1 MKYKILRQ
9 ETAYQGFLKLH
20 RYHLEHQCFAGGWCR
35 ELVRERVEGNHA
47 VSVLL
52 FDPQHDQV
60 VLIEQFRIGA
70 LGHQEPPWLLETVGG
85 YLEPGES
92 PEEVARRETREESGC
107 ELLDLEFIGS
117 LFSSPGWSGER
128 LTLYCGRVDSRQ
140 AQGIHGVEEEGED
153 IRVVVLPTDQALGE
167 LFGRANSTS
176 VVVTLQ
182 WLAANRDKL
191 RERWR

>member
-9 ETAYQGFLKLH
+9 ETAYQGFLELH

-52 FDPQHDQV
+52 FDPQREKV

-107 ELLDLEFIGS
+107 ELLDLAFIGS

>member
-1 MKYKILRQ
+1 MKYRIIRQ
-9 ETAYQGFLKLH
+9 ETAYQGFLRLH

-52 FDPQHDQV
+52 FDPQRDRV

-85 YLEPGES
+85 YIEPGES
-92 PEEVARRETREESGC
+92 PEQVARRETREESGC
-107 ELLDLEFIGS
+107 KLLDLEYIGS

-153 IRVVVLPTDQALGE
+153 IRVVALPTDQALGE

-182 WLAANRDKL
+182 WLAANREKL
-191 RERWR
+191 RARWR